1 MPDSNTHLL
10 VDGRLPMTA
19 DALLERLAGRGLS
32 VTTVRH
38 DPVFTVEEAKRVRG
52 SLPGCHTKN
61 LFLRNK
67 KKRMWLLVCE
77 QDREVDLLALGKHLG
92 AGRLSFGSPTR
103 LMQYLG
109 VIPGAVNPF
118 AVVNDGGGAVTV
130 VLDRA
135 ILDQDPLNFH
145 PLDNG
150 MTTSIAPAD
159 FLRFLEME
167 GHSPA
172 LVELPLPPA

>member
-1 MPDSNTHLL
+1 MPDSTAHLL

-19 DALLERLAGRGLS
+19 DSLLERLAGHGIS
-32 VTTVRH
+32 ITTVSH
-38 DPVFTVEEAKRVRG
+38 DPVFTVEEAKLVRG

-145 PLDNG
+145 PLDNA
-150 MTTSIAPAD
+150 MTTSIAPD
-159 FLRFLEME
+159 KFLRFLALE
-167 GHSPA
+167 GHSPV
-172 LVELPLPPA
+172 LVELPLPAA